1 MFYRNRLPHFV
12 NNSLCCQGIR
22 LQNFLCR
29 AGTSKF
35 IRHTV
40 TDNRNRACRRK
51 IFRHRAAQAPNHVG
65 FLCRYNTAGLP
76 CCCQKDLCIQGLQRM
91 HVDDPNGDSLS
102 CQLFRRLQGHL
113 HHHTHSYH
121 GNILVRPGATPP
133 CQWQTGIP
141 PHDLSPS
148 PLPGVPNAYRPVLH
162 KPKAPGPPPA
172 SHSRRRGT
180 KPSYWEWHA

>member
-102 CQLFRRLQGHL
+102 CQLFRRLQA
-113 HHHTHSYH
+113 SQFVAAH
-121 GNILVRPGATPP
+121 GDEVCPAKWQPGAET
-133 CQWQTGIP
+133 
-141 PHDLSPS
+141 L
-148 PLPGVPNAYRPVLH
+148 
-162 KPKAPGPPPA
+162 
-172 SHSRRRGT
+172 
-180 KPSYWEWHA
+180 KPSLDLVGML